1 MSKPT
6 TVIVLC
12 EDDTTSI
19 LLRSHLKRHG
29 VFHGIRVNVTLWGSG
44 FDWVLRNYPDEV
56 NAYRIS
62 KAKKETWLIVAIDA
76 DEGTVVSR
84 VSQLDARLKQSENL
98 RVREMR
104 VQGEKIARLVPRRNV
119 ETWILVLT
127 GTSATEEEDH
137 KYRKSKEE
145 WQDLAQP
152 AGVTLF
158 DWTRTNFGLPSH
170 CIPSIRHA
178 VGELR
183 RLESPK

>member
-29 VFHGIRVNVTLWGSG
+29 VIHGIRVNVTMSGSG

-62 KAKKETWLIVAIDA
+62 KARKDTWLIVAIDA
-76 DEGTVVSR
+76 DEGTVASR
-84 VSQLDARLKQSENL
+84 LGQLDARLKQSEDM

-104 VQGEKIARLVPRRNV
+104 LQGEKVARLVPRRNI

-127 GTSATEEEDH
+127 GTQAAEEENY
-137 KYRKSKEE
+137 KYRNSKEE
-145 WQDLAQP
+145 WQDLAQS
-152 AGVTLF
+152 AGVALF
-158 DWTRTNFGLPSH
+158 DWSRTNFELPPH
-170 CIPSIRHA
+170 CIPSIRYA
-178 VGELR
+178 VSELR
-183 RLESPK
+183 RLETPR